1 MNQCHRR
8 YRCQTVF
15 DSRQHDALR
24 NCAQVEHRPGC
35 QAFIQAKIDHGRS
48 LEELLIQLAKLF
60 GGFPRRLRNSGHKFL
75 AARIAETA
83 AAENV
88 LRIKGFVEVSAKPMR
103 LQVQAV
109 GSRVN
114 HYYDRPWAAGE
125 QRRSRLVIIGEK
137 GINREKIEQ
146 MLAA

>member
-1 MNQCHRR
+1 MASNGAIDPAVLIGLGLAVEEDIENRR
-8 YRCQTVF
+8 THHDGELDHEHDDF
-15 DSRQHDALR
+15 DSFVIDLPAVTDPEAL
-24 NCAQVEHRPGC
+24 A
-35 QAFIQAKIDHGRS
+35 I
-48 LEELLIQLAKLF
+48 
-60 GGFPRRLRNSGHKFL
+60 
-75 AARIAETA
+75 RIAETA

-88 LRIKGFVEVSAKPMR
+88 LRIKGFIEVSAKPMR

-125 QRRSRLVIIGEK
+125 ERRSRLVVIGEK
-137 GINREKIEQ
+137 GLNREKIEQ